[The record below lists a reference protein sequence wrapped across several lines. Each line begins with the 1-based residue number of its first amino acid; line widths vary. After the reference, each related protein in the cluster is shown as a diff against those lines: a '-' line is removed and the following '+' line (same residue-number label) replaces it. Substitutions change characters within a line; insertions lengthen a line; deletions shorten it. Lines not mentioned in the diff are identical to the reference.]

1 MDIQKMTAEL
11 ETLKAKLLS
20 ISSEINSCV
29 KQIDILSQQ
38 VIEATPVEII
48 EEKEVVDQQPMA
60 KEAIAEIW
68 IEEEEKAAEPIAHH
82 EPKIANIEEPPV
94 VNIPVPSPVKPKE
107 AKANLNEV
115 LAEKKEK
122 TPVEHFADSPIADLK
137 KAFSINQKLAYIK
150 KIFNNDADIY
160 NATIDELNNL
170 SDFDAAH
177 KLIQLKMSAEHTPEV
192 LEEFLSFV
200 KRRYI

>member
-137 KAFSINQKLAYIK
+137 KAFSINQKLA
-150 KIFNNDADIY
+150 
-160 NATIDELNNL
+160 
-170 SDFDAAH
+170 
-177 KLIQLKMSAEHTPEV
+177 
-192 LEEFLSFV
+192 FL
-200 KRRYI
+200 Y

>member
-1 MDIQKMTAEL
+1 MDIQKMTSEL
-11 ETLKAKLLS
+11 ELLKAKMLS
-20 ISSEINSCV
+20 ISNELHICL
-29 KQIDILSQQ
+29 KQIEYISLELADAKNNE
-38 VIEATPVEII
+38 VIEETIEVDHQPKATEAVI
-48 EEKEVVDQQPMA
+48 EVKV
-60 KEAIAEIW
+60 I
-68 IEEEEKAAEPIAHH
+68 EEEKAAVQPEHH
-82 EPKIANIEEPPV
+82 QPKTANIEEKPV

-160 NATIDELNNL
+160 NATIDELNHL
-170 SDFDAAH
+170 SDFETAH
-177 KLIQLKMSAEHTPEV
+177 LLITNKMSADYQPEV